1 VLVRDDVALR
11 VVDEAGAFGG
21 RAAVVAERERLVPA
35 RARRVD
41 LDDALRRVL
50 RDLADGQVVTA
61 VVFAE
66 PPPSASVVMAAPAPP
81 PTTAAAAT
89 MATIRFLGMLEI
101 LSFASSPSR
110 VPGVAM
116 PSLRTS

>member
-1 VLVRDDVALR
+1 
-11 VVDEAGAFGG
+11 
-21 RAAVVAERERLVPA
+21 
-35 RARRVD
+35 
-41 LDDALRRVL
+41 
-50 RDLADGQVVTA
+50 
-61 VVFAE
+61 
-66 PPPSASVVMAAPAPP
+66 MAAPAPP